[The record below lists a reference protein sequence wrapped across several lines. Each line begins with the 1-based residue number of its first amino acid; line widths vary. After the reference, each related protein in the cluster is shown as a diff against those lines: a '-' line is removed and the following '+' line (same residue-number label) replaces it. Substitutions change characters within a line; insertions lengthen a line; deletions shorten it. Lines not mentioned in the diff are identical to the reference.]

1 MAAEILIPFI
11 VFSAIFGVFY
21 VYFNTRN
28 KERMALIEKGAD
40 ASLFTT
46 KTRSYTN
53 VTLKFGML
61 ALGIGVGILAGAL
74 LDTYTVLP
82 EPVAYFSM
90 IFLFGGLGLILN
102 YLVEKNNK
110 GLNE

>member
-1 MAAEILIPFI
+1 MAADILIPFI

-46 KTRSYTN
+46 KSRSYTN
-53 VTLKFGML
+53 QTLKFGML
-61 ALGIGVGILAGAL
+61 ALGIGAGILLGSLVA
-74 LDTYTVLP
+74 TYTVLP

-102 YLVEKNNK
+102 YLVEKNSK
-110 GLNE
+110 DLNA

>member
-21 VYFNTRN
+21 VYINTRN

-74 LDTYTVLP
+74 VATYTVLP